1 MNKAEFTIQDIVR
14 TIMSHIWIILAAA
27 FLFGTASWIYT
38 AKRIPK
44 MYQTSV
50 TFYAVGNA
58 QQGDTS
64 INTGEISTSR
74 LLASTYSFIFRTN
87 TVMKAAA
94 DKLGEMGY
102 PISYQAIKA
111 MTTVSTTNTE
121 IFTATFSS
129 ADKAHLKQIAN
140 TVADVG
146 VEWIKEIVGSGGAK
160 IIDYAEEPGAPYSPD
175 VKANVITGALIG
187 FLLAAVIV
195 VIRMLTDT
203 TIWNE
208 EDLTKQYGI
217 PVLGSIPQL
226 TSLEKQNG
234 GKE

>member
-14 TIMSHIWIILAAA
+14 TILSHIWIILATAVV
-27 FLFGTASWIYT
+27 FGAVSWIYT
-38 AKRIPK
+38 TERIPK
-44 MYQTSV
+44 MYKTSV
-50 TFYAVGNA
+50 TFYAVGNV
-58 QQGDTS
+58 QQGSDGITS
-64 INTGEISTSR
+64 GEIGTSR

-87 TVMKAAA
+87 TVMKAAS
-94 DKLGEMGY
+94 DRLGEMGY
-102 PISYQAIKA
+102 PISYQTIKN
-111 MTTVSTTNTE
+111 MTSVSTTNTE

-129 ADKAHLKQIAN
+129 PDKAHLKMIAD

-146 VEWIKEIVGSGGAK
+146 IEWIKEIVGSGGAK
-160 IIDYAEEPGAPYSPD
+160 IVDYAEEPGDPYSPD
-175 VKANVITGALIG
+175 VKANVITGTLIG
-187 FLLAAVIV
+187 LILATVIV

-208 EDLTKQYGI
+208 EDLTKQYNV

-226 TSLEKQNG
+226 TPAEKQSS